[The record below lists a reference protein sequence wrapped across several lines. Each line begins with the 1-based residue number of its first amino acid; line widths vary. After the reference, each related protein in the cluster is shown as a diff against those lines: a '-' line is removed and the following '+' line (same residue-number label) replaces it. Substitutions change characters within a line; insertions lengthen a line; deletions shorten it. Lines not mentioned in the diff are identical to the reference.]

1 MKSSAYSNINLSFS
15 SSPSSSRFHDNLKL
29 IAWQT
34 NFMLI
39 HLLFDLPRLWL
50 FAQRPFAYTPLN
62 CRLIAY
68 SYTYIGGS
76 QTVVCLPTRFAVAV
90 RRRAWEQFEQRSRG
104 KPDKLLLTL
113 TPALSHSFS
122 DSLCQS
128 VLTFLFL
135 SFAFYTTQRD
145 SHLRPTV
152 LAQPTTT
159 NPQAHTHTHTHT
171 HAHTQLP
178 LDVPRGKTS
187 MKYFFFPLFPVSLPF
202 YFCLL
207 IYRCPHLFCLLICYL
222 FFFFFLLCYH
232 FCPLQNA

>member
-1 MKSSAYSNINLSFS
+1 MKSSAYSNINLSS
-15 SSPSSSRFHDNLKL
+15 SSSSTSSSSRFYDNLKL

-62 CRLIAY
+62 CKLITY

-113 TPALSHSFS
+113 TPSLTLTLSL
-122 DSLCQS
+122 SLCQS
-128 VLTFLFL
+128 VLTFFCSLVMLFIQL
-135 SFAFYTTQRD
+135 NATPTCGPQY
-145 SHLRPTV
+145 SH
-152 LAQPTTT
+152 
-159 NPQAHTHTHTHT
+159 NPQPQIRKHTHT
-171 HAHTQLP
+171 HADTQLP
-178 LDVPRGKTS
+178 LEVPRGKTS

-222 FFFFFLLCYH
+222 FFFFFLLSYH